1 MPPVTWHPG
10 TAPARGHSRAM
21 PPRLSR
27 ARWEFMAASAAPRR
41 VHLPLASAASVVVT
55 LGNCSCVELEKPMPQ
70 GIWLIFL
77 YFLLYQ
83 VQNYYCAT

>member
-1 MPPVTWHPG
+1 MPL
-10 TAPARGHSRAM
+10 
-21 PPRLSR
+21 RLSQ
-27 ARWEFMAASAAPRR
+27 AGQEFVAASAAPRR
-41 VHLPLASAASVVVT
+41 VHLPLVSAASVVVT
-55 LGNCSCVELEKPMPQ
+55 LGNCSHIDLKNPMHQ